1 MIKEKTPTRK
11 QIIHRLNEG
20 DRYLM
25 ALICLESKRF
35 YTYSLVLCNYSR
47 YPRHMIFNLLKAVNI
62 LTC

>member
-25 ALICLESKRF
+25 RLQQVEDHM
-35 YTYSLVLCNYSR
+35 SR
-47 YPRHMIFNLLKAVNI
+47 ITAIV
-62 LTC
+62 T

>member
-20 DRYLM
+20 GRYLM

-35 YTYSLVLCNYSR
+35 YTYSF
-47 YPRHMIFNLLKAVNI
+47 M
-62 LTC
+62 

>member
-25 ALICLESKRF
+25 ALICLESKGL
-35 YTYSLVLCNYSR
+35 YTYSV
-47 YPRHMIFNLLKAVNI
+47 M
-62 LTC
+62 